1 MEVQIKWMPNVFPCG
16 LTITGVFNDNKVPK
30 YDDWPY

>member
-1 MEVQIKWMPNVFPCG
+1 MEVQIKWMPDVFPCG
-16 LTITGVFNDNKVPK
+16 LTIIAVFNDKAPK

>member
-1 MEVQIKWMPNVFPCG
+1 MEVQIKWMPYVFPCG
-16 LTITGVFNDNKVPK
+16 LTITGVFKDKAPK